1 MTTIQE
7 MMNRIKGLSYHEVT
21 IALSAPL
28 QFNGVVPFDTKI
40 EGDLATFR
48 VLAETYA
55 EAECKVWD
63 YIRSLDDES
72 EN

>member
-1 MTTIQE
+1 MITIKE

-21 IALSAPL
+21 IELHEPL
-28 QFNGVVPFDTKI
+28 RFNGTIPFDTKI
-40 EGDLATFR
+40 VGDMATFN

-63 YIRSLDDES
+63 YIRSLDEDA
-72 EN
+72 

>member
-1 MTTIQE
+1 MSTIKE

-28 QFNGVVPFDTKI
+28 QFNGVVPFDTTIKD
-40 EGDLATFR
+40 DLATFR
-48 VLAETYA
+48 VLAETYD

>member
-1 MTTIQE
+1 MNTIQE
-7 MMNRIKGLSYHEVT
+7 ILNRIKELSYHEVT

-28 QFNGVVPFDTKI
+28 RFNGVVPFDTKI
-40 EGDLATFR
+40 ERDLATFN
-48 VLAETYA
+48 VLAETYD
-55 EAECKVWD
+55 EAECRVWD

>member
-1 MTTIQE
+1 MSTIKE
-7 MMNRIKGLSYHEVT
+7 MMNRIKSLSYHEVT
-21 IALSAPL
+21 IALSSPL

-40 EGDLATFR
+40 EGDLATFS
-48 VLAETYA
+48 VLAETYD

>member
-28 QFNGVVPFDTKI
+28 QFNGVVPFDTTIKD
-40 EGDLATFR
+40 DLATFR
-48 VLAETYA
+48 VLAETYD